1 MVRFCLFFED
11 GTSRSSGVIDDSK
24 LLARATGRM
33 GLPTAD
39 PRRTSGELV

>member
-11 GTSRSSGVIDDSK
+11 GTSRSSGVTDDSK
-24 LLARATGRM
+24 LLARASGRM

-39 PRRTSGELV
+39 LRKTSGELI